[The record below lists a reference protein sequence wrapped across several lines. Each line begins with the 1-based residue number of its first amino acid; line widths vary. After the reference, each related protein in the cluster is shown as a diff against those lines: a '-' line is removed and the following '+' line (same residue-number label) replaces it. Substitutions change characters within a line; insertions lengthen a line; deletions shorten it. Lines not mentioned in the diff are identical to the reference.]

1 MPSWKHLFFGKRA
14 VNKRAG
20 PTQPQAEAGSLLPAL
35 RWRPAFALRFTLTFA
50 VAFAVA
56 LAMHAAPVAAA
67 VLEGDALYRERIM
80 PPADALLV
88 VTVWDTARADAP
100 AVELGSA
107 RQRLTGGPP
116 YRWTLEVE
124 DRLVAASP
132 GAVLRARIEVGGA
145 LWMSTDTVTLAF
157 AASPRVLMLRMVQ
170 TLPVPE
176 SAPDRAPSPS
186 PSPSPVPTPAS
197 DAQPRCADAL
207 TQAALNDCA
216 YAEFLD
222 ASFELTT
229 QLRRVESR
237 LSPAQR
243 SPWRKVQKAWLGFR
257 TEACRFESA
266 GSGGE
271 ADVASAKPMVQWL
284 CSARMTRSRSF
295 ELIRSL
301 ACPEGDVSCVLRR
314 KSGAES

>member
-1 MPSWKHLFFGKRA
+1 MCRLNHLLFKKRPVHTPA
-14 VNKRAG
+14 SPLVRRALDV
-20 PTQPQAEAGSLLPAL
+20 PMRPRL
-35 RWRPAFALRFTLTFA
+35 RGWPMFLFTF
-50 VAFAVA
+50 VF
-56 LAMHAAPVAAA
+56 AAA
-67 VLEGDALYRERIM
+67 TAMQANPAAAAMVEGTALYRERIM

-88 VTVWDTARADAP
+88 VTVWDAARVDSAAT
-100 AVELGSA
+100 ELASI

-116 YRWTLEVE
+116 FNWRLELD
-124 DRLVAASP
+124 DRLVTASP
-132 GAVLRARIEVGGA
+132 AAVLRARIEVGGA
-145 LWMSTDTVTLAF
+145 LWMTTDTVTPAF
-157 AASPRVLMLRMVQ
+157 TAAQPVLVLRMVQ
-170 TLPVPE
+170 AVPVPVPVPE
-176 SAPDRAPSPS
+176 PAPST
-186 PSPSPVPTPAS
+186 VPTPAS
-197 DAQPRCADAL
+197 GALPRCADAR

-271 ADVASAKPMVQWL
+271 ADVASAKPMIQWL

>member
-1 MPSWKHLFFGKRA
+1 MCRLNHLLFKKRPVHTPA
-14 VNKRAG
+14 SPLVRRALDVPMRPG
-20 PTQPQAEAGSLLPAL
+20 L
-35 RWRPAFALRFTLTFA
+35 RGWPMFLFTFVFALAT
-50 VAFAVA
+50 
-56 LAMHAAPVAAA
+56 AMQANPAAA
-67 VLEGDALYRERIM
+67 AIVEGTALYRERIM

-88 VTVWDTARADAP
+88 VTVWDAARVDSAAT
-100 AVELGSA
+100 ELASI

-116 YRWTLEVE
+116 FNWRLELD
-124 DRLVAASP
+124 DRLVTASP
-132 GAVLRARIEVGGA
+132 AAVLRARIEVGGA
-145 LWMSTDTVTLAF
+145 LWMTTDTVTPAF
-157 AASPRVLMLRMVQ
+157 TAAQRVLVLRMVQ
-170 TLPVPE
+170 AVPMPVPVPE
-176 SAPDRAPSPS
+176 PAPSPV
-186 PSPSPVPTPAS
+186 PSTVPTPVPTPAPG
-197 DAQPRCADAL
+197 ALPRCADAL

-222 ASFELTT
+222 ASAELAA

-271 ADVASAKPMVQWL
+271 ADVASAKPMIQWL